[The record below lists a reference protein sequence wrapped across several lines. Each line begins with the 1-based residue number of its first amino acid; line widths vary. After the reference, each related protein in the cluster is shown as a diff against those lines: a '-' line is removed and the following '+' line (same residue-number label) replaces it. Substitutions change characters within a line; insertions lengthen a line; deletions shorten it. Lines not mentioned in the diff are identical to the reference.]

1 MKYLLGCDFGGGASK
16 ATLLG
21 EDGRVVATATH
32 EYPTC
37 YPRAGWAEQDPD
49 DSFRALAANIRE
61 LLSTSGVMAE
71 QIEALALDGATHTAV
86 LLDEEDRVIRPAIYW
101 TDKRSGEEAALLK
114 RDYERT
120 IVERTFN
127 SPSAL
132 WTLPQLMWLRTHEPE
147 NHARIRKVL
156 SMKDYV
162 RYRLTGDFVTD
173 SIEAMG
179 FMLLDARENRWD
191 PELLALCGLTE
202 DVMPRVVDPQ
212 CVLGPILPRALKE
225 TGLSPRTKVIAGSTD
240 TVMEVYASGAIHTG
254 QATLKLATAGRI
266 CPITD
271 HAILSPLL
279 VTYRHVAKGL
289 WYPGS
294 ATKSCAASNRWYRDT
309 LCHGEV
315 LEAEAAGTDPYLLMS
330 EAAAQAPAGCDG
342 LFFHPYL
349 QGEITPYLDDRLRG
363 SFVGATAS
371 HTKAHFNRA
380 VLEGVGYSM
389 KDCYEALQG
398 LGIAPASATIIGGGA
413 KSPLW
418 RQIIADMLNIPL
430 VTVANVDSSLGSA
443 MLAGVA
449 CGVFADLEDSVK
461 KCVVVKAETRPNPET
476 HALYERNF
484 RFYKRI
490 HDALAPIYHDY
501 EGQ

>member
-16 ATLLG
+16 ATLLR
-21 EDGRVVATATH
+21 EDGAVAATATH
-32 EYPTC
+32 EYPTS

-49 DSFRALAANIRE
+49 DSYRAFVDNVRE
-61 LLSTSGVMAE
+61 LLCTSGVRAADVA
-71 QIEALALDGATHTAV
+71 ALCLDGATHTAV
-86 LLDEEDRVIRPAIYW
+86 LLDENDRVIRPAIYW
-101 TDKRSGEEAALLK
+101 TDKRAGEEAAFLK
-114 RDYERT
+114 EKYGEM
-120 IVERTFN
+120 IVERAFN

-132 WTLPQLMWLRTHEPE
+132 WTLPQLMWLQAHEPE
-147 NHARIRKVL
+147 NHARIRRVL

-179 FMLLDARENRWD
+179 FMLLDARTNEWD
-191 PELLALCGLTE
+191 AELLNLCGLTK
-202 DVMPRVVDPQ
+202 DVMPRIVDPQ
-212 CVLGPILPRALKE
+212 CVLGAMSAQALAD
-225 TGLSPRTKVIAGSTD
+225 TGLSPETKVIAGSTD
-240 TVMEVYASGAIHTG
+240 TVMEVYASGAIHPG

-279 VTYRHVAKGL
+279 VTYRHVVSGL

-309 LCHGEV
+309 LCGGEV
-315 LEAEAAGTDPYLLMS
+315 MRAEAQGTDAYLLMS
-330 EAAAQAPAGCDG
+330 AAAETVPAGCDG

-389 KDCYEALQG
+389 KDCYEALRG
-398 LGIAPASATIIGGGA
+398 LGIAPDSATIIGGGA

-418 RQIIADMLNIPL
+418 RQIVADMLNIPL
-430 VTVANVDSSLGSA
+430 TTVENVDSSLGSA

-449 CGVFADLEDSVK
+449 CGTFADFEDSVK
-461 KCVVVKAETRPNPET
+461 KCVRVKDRTLPNPET
-476 HALYERNF
+476 HALYEKNF
-484 RFYKRI
+484 AVYRRI

-501 EGQ
+501 ED